1 MAAEQAISEQD
12 LIDALANSAAVFSER
27 QVRYAIIGGMATGF
41 RSQPR
46 FTKDVD
52 ILLQVAQIALPALL
66 ADLGR
71 RGFDFDE
78 LAVIREW
85 TQHHMATISY
95 HGIRVDLLKP
105 VLPAYLHILDRAT
118 TETWLDHP
126 IRVASAEGLILLKLL
141 AFRTQD
147 VLDIENLVAVTGK
160 SLDLDWIR
168 GEWQTI
174 EPLDDPRMKRL
185 EELVAK
191 CNIH

>member
-1 MAAEQAISEQD
+1 MAVEPAVSEQD
-12 LIDALANSAAVFSER
+12 LIDALAKSAATLAEN

-52 ILLQVAQIALPALL
+52 ILLQVPQITLPPLL
-66 ADLGR
+66 ADLAR

-105 VLPAYLHILDRAT
+105 VLPAYQHILDRAT
-118 TETWLDHP
+118 TETWLYHP

-147 VLDIENLVAVTGK
+147 LLDIENLVAATGK
-160 SLDLDWIR
+160 RLDLEWIR
-168 GEWQTI
+168 AEWQTI
-174 EPLDDPRMKRL
+174 ESLDDPRMKRL
-185 EELVAK
+185 EELAAK
-191 CNIH
+191 CNVQ